1 MMASVMNSIL
11 LQSELEKMGVQTRV
25 QTAFTMQE
33 LAEPYNRQRAIRH
46 LEKGQVVIF
55 GGIGTGA
62 GNPLFSSDTAAALQ
76 ASESMFRLPSPTH
89 LLFLHDVCNS
99 LGNVYS
105 LSLSNTHANTCT
117 CHACTE
123 EDTHIHDSFS
133 YCHFGG
139 NSEFHLLQLFSPPVH
154 AEAVLKGTNVDGVY
168 DCHSRD
174 NNVTFEHVSFR
185 DLVSRGATSMDMMAL
200 TCCEENGIPG

>member
-105 LSLSNTHANTCT
+105 LSLSQTHTQI
-117 CHACTE
+117 HARAMHAQRK
-123 EDTHIHDSFS
+123 THIYTIHSVTVILGVILNFTC
-133 YCHFGG
+133 YNF
-139 NSEFHLLQLFSPPVH
+139 FLLQYMLRPS
-154 AEAVLKGTNVDGVY
+154 
-168 DCHSRD
+168 
-174 NNVTFEHVSFR
+174 
-185 DLVSRGATSMDMMAL
+185 
-200 TCCEENGIPG
+200 